1 MISLKKLWLKLL
13 KAETKHK
20 SKKAGK
26 LEYKIIQEELNER
39 RNARTGNDFQEE
51 SS

>member
-1 MISLKKLWLKLL
+1 MNLKKLWLKLL
-13 KAETKHK
+13 KAESKHK

-26 LEYKIIQEELNER
+26 LEQQIINEELNER
-39 RNARTGNDFQEE
+39 RNVRTRNDFQEE

>member
-1 MISLKKLWLKLL
+1 MNLKKLWLRLL
-13 KAETKHK
+13 KAESKHK

-39 RNARTGNDFQEE
+39 RNMRTENDFQKE

>member
-1 MISLKKLWLKLL
+1 MESSTLQRNL
-13 KAETKHK
+13 
-20 SKKAGK
+20 KKAGK